1 MHTKT
6 TETKIFHIKFYCWH
20 ACRDLMKYKNMSFI
34 QICFSSL
41 YNYPVFFFFDT
52 ILTKQLTTSNVQA
65 FDKFHHVLFNIRFR
79 FSSFSKICKKVTTLK
94 RNLPIYETSAQS
106 GQKKRKKKKFQV
118 KLNVQYLPLHGL
130 FL

>member
-1 MHTKT
+1 
-6 TETKIFHIKFYCWH
+6 
-20 ACRDLMKYKNMSFI
+20 MKYKNMSFI

-79 FSSFSKICKKVTTLK
+79 FSSFSKRCKKSNNSK
-94 RNLPIYETSAQS
+94 EKSPNLWNICTKWP
-106 GQKKRKKKKFQV
+106 KKEKKFKV
-118 KLNVQYLPLHGL
+118 KFNVQYLPLHCLCVFVVIICKTPTSTPISAASCGTSC
-130 FL
+130 